1 VRGRSP
7 SGPTTV
13 LLLGSGLLLL
23 AAVVAFWVDAVLDL
37 VLPVV
42 ALGVVVAVSPERR
55 ARRAAEAA
63 IVAVLA
69 TGLLLAGWSW
79 AVALIVTVQVA
90 LVIGLAEAI
99 AQRLSAIRAAQQQAA
114 RAAQRRGALLEAVR
128 DLPRGDVAQAETAV
142 VRTLRLLGF
151 DAAGAARIAG
161 DVLVEGALDGLQPLE
176 VPLRRG
182 EGVAWQAIEQDRT
195 IVLTD
200 YETAPYSLASRAG
213 IRGMVITPIRVAGRP
228 VGVLSGLRE
237 APERPDAAE
246 VEVAEVMAAHL
257 GSVLENQGSLER
269 QQLLLEQA
277 EHLDRISQ
285 SLLEAISEEVRD
297 PLTVLRLGAQLL
309 SEHGAD
315 LTAEQRTGLLSRV
328 RRESDAL
335 RLILDT
341 ILDFSRYHGRRV
353 EPRPAPVALE
363 RLLAACDLAV
373 EDGVAGSLT
382 VEVDLELLLPA
393 IRLLLASGQH
403 DGATSP
409 PVTIAARDDA
419 VVITLPGT
427 LVGPRS
433 SVLVQL
439 AEQLLHA
446 AGARLGSEGGGET
459 AALHLDVRH
468 ARVEVEGAP

>member
-1 VRGRSP
+1 MLLLS
-7 SGPTTV
+7 SGLV
-13 LLLGSGLLLL
+13 LL
-23 AAVVAFWVDAVLDL
+23 AVVVTSRVDAILDL
-37 VLPVV
+37 VLLVV
-42 ALGVVVAVSPERR
+42 ALGVVVAVSPDRR

-69 TGLLLAGWSW
+69 TGLLLAGWSL
-79 AVALIVTVQVA
+79 VVVLIVTVQVA
-90 LVIGLAEAI
+90 VVIGLCEAI
-99 AQRLSAIRAAQQQAA
+99 AQRLSAIRAAQQQAG

-128 DLPRGDVAQAETAV
+128 DLPRSDVDQAETAV

-151 DAAGAARIAG
+151 DAAGAARISG
-161 DVLVEGALDGLQPLE
+161 DVLVEGALDGLRPLE

-182 EGVAWQAIEQDRT
+182 QGVAWQAIEQDRT

-200 YETAPYSLASRAG
+200 YETAPSSLASRAG
-213 IRGMVITPIRVAGRP
+213 MHGMVITPIRVAGRP

-237 APERPDAAE
+237 APERPAAEE

-269 QQLLLEQA
+269 QRLLLEQA

-309 SEHGAD
+309 SEHGGD
-315 LTAEQRTGLLSRV
+315 LTTVQRIGLLGRV

-341 ILDFSRYHGRRV
+341 ILDFSRYHDRRA
-353 EPRPAPVALE
+353 EPRLAPVALE
-363 RLLAACDLAV
+363 RLLSACDLAV
-373 EDGVAGSLT
+373 EDRGCGSLT
-382 VEVDLELLLPA
+382 VEADLELLVPA
-393 IRLLLASGQH
+393 VRLLLASRQH
-403 DGATSP
+403 DHATP
-409 PVTIAARDDA
+409 PSVTIEAGDDA
-419 VVITLPGT
+419 VVITLPGV
-427 LVGPRS
+427 LVGHRS

-439 AEQLLHA
+439 AEQLLQA
-446 AGARLGSEGGGET
+446 AGARLRSERGSEA
-459 AALHLDVRH
+459 AALHLDVH
-468 ARVEVEGAP
+468 HIRVEMEGAP

>member
-1 VRGRSP
+1 MP
-7 SGPTTV
+7 V
-13 LLLGSGLLLL
+13 LLLGSGLVLL

-69 TGLLLAGWSW
+69 TGLLLAGSSW

-90 LVIGLAEAI
+90 LVIVLAEAI

-161 DVLVEGALDGLQPLE
+161 DVLVEGGLDGLRPLE

-200 YETAPYSLASRAG
+200 YETAPYSLASRTG
-213 IRGMVITPIRVAGRP
+213 IRGMVVTPIRVAGRP

-285 SLLEAISEEVRD
+285 SLLGAISEEVRD

-309 SEHGAD
+309 SEHGSD
-315 LTAEQRTGLLSRV
+315 LTAQQRTGLLGRV

-353 EPRPAPVALE
+353 EPRPAPVALG

-393 IRLLLASGQH
+393 MRLLLASGQH
-403 DGATSP
+403 DGATPP
-409 PVTIAARDDA
+409 PVTIEARGDV
-419 VVITLPGT
+419 VVISLPGT

-446 AGARLGSEGGGET
+446 AGARLGPEGGGEA
-459 AALHLDVRH
+459 AALHLDVRPS
-468 ARVEVEGAP
+468 RVEVEGAP